1 VEMPPPIPGPLL
13 ALAVPLPPERKPTPP
28 ARQAHA
34 RPLPLSPVAAP
45 TTSTPSEAP
54 VVARAEAPAVDVHL
68 SAEEAAL
75 IEEYRGRVAAS
86 ITPPGWRR
94 DPQNDAALSAL
105 AGELH
110 VAEARRALSA
120 SHAAILLASAEEDWV
135 GRVYASP
142 SYTGPMSSAASVRAL
157 RSPKTHPA
165 ALADLTPEE
174 RMMILA
180 RRGLESSHHVRVA
193 SWVKVLETGDPDWHE
208 RTVWPAVPIDAPAPV
223 LPAAAM
229 QPKAEW
235 TAVALVHVARNGTAT
250 QVRITKPVADDAV
263 NRALEDAL
271 LGWRFRA
278 TFITSGPFTTGP
290 NDSVIELTVKISVI

>member
-1 VEMPPPIPGPLL
+1 
-13 ALAVPLPPERKPTPP
+13 
-28 ARQAHA
+28 
-34 RPLPLSPVAAP
+34 VAQ
-45 TTSTPSEAP
+45 
-54 VVARAEAPAVDVHL
+54 AEAPPIDAHL

-110 VAEARRALSA
+110 VAEARRAISA
-120 SHAAILLASAEEDWV
+120 SHGAILLASAEEDWV
-135 GRVYASP
+135 GGVYASPSHTGSP
-142 SYTGPMSSAASVRAL
+142 SYTGPMTPAASVRAL

-165 ALADLTPEE
+165 AFADLTPEE

-180 RRGLESSHHVRVA
+180 RRGLERSHHVRVA
-193 SWVKVLETGDPDWHE
+193 SWVEVLETQNPDWRE
-208 RTVWPAVPIDAPAPV
+208 RAVWPAVPIDAPAPV

-250 QVRITKPVADDAV
+250 QIRITKPVADQAV

-271 LGWRFRA
+271 RGWRFRA